1 MELNKLTTIKALISE
16 FSDVPDE
23 IFQRQSNGN
32 WIYILGF
39 EKIERDADFGF
50 IDVVNKHTYEVYI
63 GYVIKLTGE
72 TTLDNFKKQIMD
84 YFWGVDRENQY
95 INEYNIAM
103 NNLTD
108 DNSSLKYIEKY
119 KQFLVERM
127 YILDKFES
135 DFKSNFYQRTK

>member
-1 MELNKLTTIKALISE
+1 MELNKLTTIKATISE
-16 FSDVPDE
+16 FNDVPDK

-39 EKIERDADFGF
+39 EKIEREYDYGF
-50 IDVVNKHTYEVYI
+50 TDVVNKHTYEVYN
-63 GYVIKLTGE
+63 GFVIKLTGE
-72 TTLDNFKKQIMD
+72 TTLNNFKKQIMD

-108 DNSSLKYIEKY
+108 DNLSIKYIEKY
-119 KQFLVERM
+119 KQFLIERM
-127 YILDKFES
+127 YILDKFDS
-135 DFKSNFYQRTK
+135 DFKSNF

>member
-1 MELNKLTTIKALISE
+1 MELNKLTTIKAIISE
-16 FSDVPDE
+16 FSDVPDK

-39 EKIERDADFGF
+39 EKIEREDDFGF
-50 IDVVNKHTYEVYI
+50 IDVVNKHTYEVYN
-63 GYVIKLTGE
+63 GFVIKLTGE
-72 TTLDNFKKQIMD
+72 TTLNNFKKQIMD

-108 DNSSLKYIEKY
+108 DNLSLKYIEKY
-119 KQFLVERM
+119 KRFLVERM

-135 DFKSNFYQRTK
+135 DFKSNF